1 MQSNER
7 ILRDAITA
15 NKVQGTADD
24 ISEKKFR
31 AYVGVQNS
39 GATNMWDSKMVTKL
53 SGNVLTRAD
62 VILIIRHY
70 EELQAKY
77 G

>member
-15 NKVQGTADD
+15 NKVQGTSDD
-24 ISEKKFR
+24 ISEEKFR
-31 AYVGVQNS
+31 AYVAVQNS
-39 GATNMWDSKMVTKL
+39 GATNMWDTKMVTML